1 MRRRRPLAALLA
13 VALLVG
19 FLLVL
24 GPERV
29 VRDLSRADPRLVVL
43 ACLSTFG
50 ALASWS
56 EAQRRLHHAAGATA
70 APGAFGLA
78 YVTGVFLKL
87 TLPGGRAGGPAVM
100 AYALGRETRLGFE
113 RDLTAV
119 LTGKVVGFLGCVP
132 PALVGLAFVGVPA
145 PVADAVSVPVGRA
158 LLPATAGLTVTLG
171 VVATA
176 VGRRPGLVR
185 TAVHRLAAVGRATVG
200 RLSTRVATRLA
211 RPRVDE
217 ALDRAA
223 GTLASIRG
231 DRRALAW
238 ALIFAAL
245 GWCLAA
251 LPLYLAFAAL
261 GAPVPLALAL
271 FVVPAGTVAN
281 GVPLPGGIGGVELA
295 LTGLLVALTGLP
307 VATVGAA
314 VLLYRATGDG
324 FSALLGGVGVAVRPG
339 GRPTAA
345 DVEE

>member
-1 MRRRRPLAALLA
+1 MRRRPLAALLA
-13 VALLVG
+13 LALLAAFV
-19 FLLVL
+19 LVL

-29 VRDLSRADPRLVVL
+29 VRDLSRADPRLVAL
-43 ACLSTFG
+43 ACLSTLG
-50 ALASWS
+50 ALGAWS
-56 EAQRRLHHAAGATA
+56 EAQRRLHRAAGATTG
-70 APGAFGLA
+70 PGAFGVA
-78 YVTGVFLKL
+78 YATGVFLKL

-119 LTGKVVGFLGCVP
+119 LSGKVVGFVGCVP
-132 PALVGLAFVGVPA
+132 PALVGLVVVGVPA
-145 PVADAVSVPVGRA
+145 PVADAISLPLGRA
-158 LLPATAGLTVTLG
+158 LLPATAGMTVTLG

-185 TAVHRLAAVGRATVG
+185 LAVHRLAAVGRATVG
-200 RLSTRVATRLA
+200 RLSTWASTRLS
-211 RPRVDE
+211 RSRVDE
-217 ALDRAA
+217 ACDRAA

-231 DRRALAW
+231 DRRALAL
-238 ALIFAAL
+238 ALVFAGL

-261 GAPVPLALAL
+261 GTPIPLALAL

-281 GVPLPGGIGGVELA
+281 GIPLPGGVGGVELA

-324 FSALLGGVGVAVRPG
+324 FSALVGGVGVAVRPG
-339 GRPTAA
+339 GRPAAA

>member
-1 MRRRRPLAALLA
+1 MRRRPLAALLA
-13 VALLVG
+13 LTLLAAFV
-19 FLLVL
+19 LVL

-29 VRDLSRADPRLVVL
+29 VRDLSRTDPRLVAL
-43 ACLSTFG
+43 ACLSTLG
-50 ALASWS
+50 ALGAWS
-56 EAQRRLHHAAGATA
+56 EAQRRLHRAAGATA
-70 APGAFGLA
+70 GPGAFGVA
-78 YVTGVFLKL
+78 YATGVFLKL

-132 PALVGLAFVGVPA
+132 PALVGLAVVGVPA
-145 PVADAVSVPVGRA
+145 PVADAISLPLGRA

-171 VVATA
+171 VMVTA

-185 TAVHRLAAVGRATVG
+185 VAVHRLAAVGRATVG
-200 RLSTRVATRLA
+200 RLSTRASARLA
-211 RPRVDE
+211 RSRVDE
-217 ALDRAA
+217 ACDRAA
-223 GTLASIRG
+223 GTLVSIRD

-238 ALIFAAL
+238 ALVFAAL

-271 FVVPAGTVAN
+271 FVVPVGTVAN
-281 GVPLPGGIGGVELA
+281 GIPLPGGVGGVELA

-324 FSALLGGVGVAVRPG
+324 FSVLVGGVGVAVRPG
-339 GRPTAA
+339 RRPPSA